1 MTNFCVEITKKKKQ
15 QRESG
20 LAYEVQTTY
29 AFLTRFVRFKISRIT
44 NC

>member
-1 MTNFCVEITKKKKQ
+1 MTNFCVEITKKKKNKQ

-29 AFLTRFVRFKISRIT
+29 AFLSRFVKIQ
-44 NC
+44 NL